1 MPEKKDPYSTYGLKL
16 IRLFARMMFS
26 NRRYSLT
33 ELARIAD
40 CSKQSVIR
48 LIGDMRDA
56 YGVRIDE
63 STEGKQKYYQISILK
78 RITPVLPLTESE
90 LIAMQMCKTFTEH
103 LLGDRFDTDATHA
116 LEKNLSFI
124 SRPIGSPS
132 RHFASF
138 SMGTID
144 YTPHQENIHILIDAM
159 NEQHICQ
166 ITYQA
171 ILEQKAKT
179 FYILPLKIFSYRDT
193 LYLHARLA
201 APPGKDYGRAEF
213 DPLLAVHRLKNVEK
227 TDRPFEYP
235 ADYDFEAVFTK
246 KFGIIK
252 SDAFGVEV
260 EFSGWAALHVAE
272 RTWSE
277 DQKIT
282 QLDDHT
288 IRLTFSC
295 SSDIEIIPWVLSFG
309 GAVKVIQPDW
319 LKKEILDQV
328 NKTAALYDEKTDKD
342 QIFQVL
348 Q

>member
-1 MPEKKDPYSTYGLKL
+1 MPEKKDQYSSYGDKL
-16 IRLFARMMFS
+16 IGLFARMMFS
-26 NRRYSLT
+26 NRRFSLT
-33 ELARIAD
+33 ELARITD
-40 CSKQSVIR
+40 CSKQSIVR
-48 LIGDMRDA
+48 LIENIRKA
-56 YGVRIDE
+56 YGVE
-63 STEGKQKYYQISILK
+63 VEETVEGKQKFFRIIILK
-78 RITPVLPLTESE
+78 NSIPVLPLTESE
-90 LIAMQMCKTFTEH
+90 LTAMQMCKTFTEH

-116 LEKNLSFI
+116 LAKNLSFI
-124 SRPIGSPS
+124 SCPIGSPS

-159 NEQHICQ
+159 NAQHICR

-171 ILEQKAKT
+171 ILEKKAKT

-201 APPGKDYGRAEF
+201 APPGKDYGKAEF
-213 DPLLAVHRLKNVEK
+213 DPLLAVHRLKKVEK

-246 KFGIIK
+246 NFGIIK
-252 SDAFGVEV
+252 SDAFVVEV

-282 QLDDHT
+282 QIDDHT

-295 SSDIEIIPWVLSFG
+295 SLDVEIVPWVLSFG
-309 GAVKVIQPDW
+309 HAVKVIQPDW
-319 LKKEILDQV
+319 LVEEIM
-328 NKTAALYDEKTDKD
+328 NTSERTAYLYKN
-342 QIFQVL
+342 
-348 Q
+348 